1 LTLWDTHS
9 TQQKEKNKKIKL
21 AKIFIETVAGTEP
34 KWKATRVSK
43 SIQRERRRRRSR
55 CKIEEGKNTGR
66 HI

>member
-1 LTLWDTHS
+1 MTLWDTHS

-43 SIQRERRRRRSR
+43 SRE
-55 CKIEEGKNTGR
+55 KEEEDLGAR
-66 HI
+66 